1 MPISGEGARTAR
13 EVSEQLGVMLE
24 GTTRVVGRM
33 RPRTARVRQ
42 ALSGGLTEHE
52 KWLGLRALQEMPV
65 GERATWACRL
75 LVSCLQG
82 MSEVER
88 VQWWTSHFGWFARE
102 QLRRLLGE
110 MPGGAGPG
118 GGSRD

>member
-1 MPISGEGARTAR
+1 MGEHELSARDALDRLRSTLELGSGE
-13 EVSEQLGVMLE
+13 
-24 GTTRVVGRM
+24 TRVVGRV

-42 ALSGGLTEHE
+42 ALSSGATERE

-75 LVSCLQG
+75 LVSCLQE

-88 VQWWTSHFGWFARE
+88 VQWWCSHYGWFARE

-110 MPGGAGPG
+110 LPGGAGG
-118 GGSRD
+118 GADRQ